1 IKFTWLEPIEGSCLH
16 GVYGVPKPTSKIAAF
31 DIDGTLIKVKSGKK
45 FPTDSED
52 WKLYNSNV
60 PKRLKELYSENHTII
75 LLSNQNF
82 KSQKVANDFK
92 EKLKQLAR
100 VFNVPFRV
108 FAAREKDHFRKP
120 LTGMWDYFI
129 KHLNDNVSPDLNH
142 CFFVGDAAGRP
153 AKDGTAKDWT
163 DTDRKLALNIGLTFF
178 TPEEFFDGAPQRTD
192 FILSGFS
199 PLDHNHKEPAWHP
212 ETTPLSIHPIVRS
225 DAVSDSSLIKRN
237 PCEIVIFVGPPGV
250 GKTRCFTK
258 HFAPRGYVHV
268 NQDTLKSNDKC
279 LSKVMESIKSD
290 QSCVVDNTN
299 RSKSTRSAYIAIA
312 KENGCRIRCIFFDST
327 LELARHNNIY
337 RANYCKDENRQLLP
351 QIAFDS
357 YFKNF
362 ESPMIDEGFD
372 EIKNLRFVFEGDE
385 AQLKRWNQYLF

>member
-1 IKFTWLEPIEGSCLH
+1 MVVPTEPAIASIFQRPTSSNQIKFTWLEPIEGSCLH

-199 PLDHNHKEPAWHP
+199 PLDHNHK
-212 ETTPLSIHPIVRS
+212 
-225 DAVSDSSLIKRN
+225 
-237 PCEIVIFVGPPGV
+237 GPPGV